1 MRTLTLSKVFSFERT
16 DTDNSNCSYKTLLIQ
31 ARQKQGENQ
40 HFQCWH
46 LKLKLDFEKQDKKD
60 LILVQVFIFERTL
73 SGHLRRV
80 DCYPQ
85 RFCFLKATQGC
96 QDRARDNIVA
106 LFRFDFC
113 SVTMDAEPGGGI
125 EVELGLVVSQCRV
138 QQFRCYIPEPFSPP
152 GPVQSS
158 LTSPACQMGLLVHK
172 DSVDV
177 YVVKVPLGPML
188 CPNSKTP

>member
-1 MRTLTLSKVFSFERT
+1 M
-16 DTDNSNCSYKTLLIQ
+16 
-31 ARQKQGENQ
+31 
-40 HFQCWH
+40 
-46 LKLKLDFEKQDKKD
+46 
-60 LILVQVFIFERTL
+60 QVFIFERTL

-188 CPNSKTP
+188 CPNSKTPQKITIKSDPWHLWPFVKMMTYLTIENENSSDPLITILHRTAFATLAMFYSNTQF

>member
-1 MRTLTLSKVFSFERT
+1 M
-16 DTDNSNCSYKTLLIQ
+16 
-31 ARQKQGENQ
+31 
-40 HFQCWH
+40 
-46 LKLKLDFEKQDKKD
+46 
-60 LILVQVFIFERTL
+60 QVFIFERTL

-152 GPVQSS
+152 GLVQSHKTVS
-158 LTSPACQMGLLVHK
+158 SMSDGSPRSQGFCWCVCCQSSTWSNAVSKLQNTTKNHYKKRPLTFVT
-172 DSVDV
+172 
-177 YVVKVPLGPML
+177 L
-188 CPNSKTP
+188 CENDDISDNWEREF